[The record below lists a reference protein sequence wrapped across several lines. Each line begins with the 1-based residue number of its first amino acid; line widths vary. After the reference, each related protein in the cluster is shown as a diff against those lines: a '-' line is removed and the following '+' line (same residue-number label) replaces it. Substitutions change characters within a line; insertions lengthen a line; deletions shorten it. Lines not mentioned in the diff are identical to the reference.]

1 MNHLTSDNLVT
12 PVSQMMV
19 PPTPEVNQENLHI
32 PSEDYNYAP
41 PSYEELFGK

>member
-12 PVSQMMV
+12 PESRTMAAH
-19 PPTPEVNQENLHI
+19 TPAIVQENLHI
-32 PSEDYNYAP
+32 PNEQYNYAP